1 MYNEFSNM
9 DSVELLGVVRNM
21 RYKGHDIHYYTG
33 LCIDEV
39 FISLADIL
47 DIVSDSKRTPL
58 MNVDTVVSNAKI
70 IPNHVKNKRP
80 YFIESYINNQCVTY
94 QSVIKVC
101 EYYGMKDL
109 KVFLTNA
116 VKMINDIGFYVE
128 GLKFKYTG
136 RTKNK
141 EPNVS
146 DLLRMEDLEKF
157 YNNCGDLNYN
167 YRIGDLYQEVV
178 DRISYLVFNSSMS
191 DLRWDLNLNSNDRV
205 SSNISDEEYNELC
218 IASKIF
224 SYMLSCNYH
233 LGLEYIEYL
242 ANEVLEMKCSNN
254 RNNNV
259 SMTTGEFEEED
270 ESPNPYINVFKR
282 LDSNRDDYYDNDN
295 DDVDDFTRYM

>member
-9 DSVELLGVVRNM
+9 DSVELMGVVRNM
-21 RYKGHDIHYYTG
+21 DYHGFDIHYYTG
-33 LCIDEV
+33 ICKDEV

-47 DIVSDSKRTPL
+47 DIISSNKSTPL
-58 MNVDTVVSNAKI
+58 MDVDNVLIKVGI
-70 IPNHVKNKRP
+70 IPNHVKHKRP
-80 YFIESYINNQCVTY
+80 YFIESFINNQCVTY
-94 QSVIKVC
+94 QSAIKVC

-109 KVFLTNA
+109 KAFLTNA

-128 GLKFKYTG
+128 GLQFKYTG

-146 DLLRMEDLEKF
+146 DLLRMKDLEKF

-167 YRIGDLYQEVV
+167 YRIDDLYQEVV
-178 DRISYLVFNSSMS
+178 DRISYLVFNSSMA
-191 DLRWDLNLNSNDRV
+191 DLRWNLNLNSNDRV
-205 SSNISDEEYNELC
+205 SSKINDAEYNELC

-254 RNNNV
+254 KNNNV
-259 SMTTGEFEEED
+259 NITTGEFEEED

-282 LDSNRDDYYDNDN
+282 LDSDRDNDYYD
-295 DDVDDFTRYM
+295 DDVDNFTRYM